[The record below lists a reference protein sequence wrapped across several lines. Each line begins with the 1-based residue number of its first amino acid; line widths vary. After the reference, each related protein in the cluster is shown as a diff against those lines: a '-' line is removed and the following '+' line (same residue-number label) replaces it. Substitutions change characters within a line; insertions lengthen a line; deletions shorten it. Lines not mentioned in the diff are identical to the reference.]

1 MRSLHTEGGKIKIVI
16 SVDKKNSAIDRLAR
30 DVQKNLPHLDI
41 VICDTHPKRPDPEQL
56 DNFKREIADADVWDA
71 QYWKSAKL
79 LLDLFPNEL
88 KDKPKILAHH
98 NPYNILAEDW
108 KEFDKVVVNN
118 KSMQKDLKDSVL
130 IHNAV
135 DLSFFQFQREMT
147 DSKKVIMVAA
157 RIEGKKGILPV
168 AEVCK
173 DLGYQMILVGSI
185 SDREYF
191 DKIVATGVVDFRERI
206 SDEDLLKAYYESA
219 IYACNSVDNFESSV
233 NPILEAMGTGVPVLT
248 RRVGVVP
255 DIYDETNMVVRKG
268 EPEDVEDLKTEL
280 KKLMEDKEKREKMRG
295 NAWKSVKSYDSQRR
309 ALKYEKLYYDVLYPN
324 QTLVSIIIPTF
335 NRLNI
340 SLAKVVGSILTQDW
354 QAKEIVIADDG
365 STDGTKEAIIELRKK
380 VKTPIKY
387 INTGKTD
394 SYNLA
399 EAKNLGVIESI
410 GEILVFL
417 DDRYEA
423 EPNFLSEFAKNLY
436 PKMWLYGNKGTKKD
450 FVENV
455 SCIYRKDFIEAGMF
469 NQSCKLYGFQSQE
482 LRVRFKRQGF
492 KLKFIESAKVK
503 TLFETKNKY
512 KKRGEIISAK
522 NILWR
527 MNLE

>member
-1 MRSLHTEGGKIKIVI
+1 LKIVI
-16 SVDKKNSAIDRLAR
+16 SVDKIGSAIDRLAR

-41 VICDTHPKRPDPEQL
+41 VICDCHPKRPDPEQL
-56 DNFKREIADADVWDA
+56 ERFRANIIDADIFDC
-71 QYWKSAKL
+71 QYWKSGLL

-88 KDKPKILAHH
+88 KNKPKILAHH
-98 NPYNILAEDW
+98 NPYNLQEHDW
-108 KEFDKVVVNN
+108 KEFDSVVVNN
-118 KSMQKDLKDSVL
+118 KSMQKDLKDSKL

-135 DLSFFQFQREMT
+135 DLSFFQFQREMS

-168 AEVCK
+168 AEVCR

-191 DKIVATGVVDFRERI
+191 DKIMATGVVDFRERI

-219 IYACNSVDNFESSV
+219 IHVCNSVDNFESG
-233 NPILEAMGTGVPVLT
+233 PLPLLESMGTGVPVLT
-248 RRVGVVP
+248 RRVGIVG
-255 DIYDETNMVVRKG
+255 DIYDETNMIVRKG
-268 EPEDVEDLKTEL
+268 EPEDLEDLKTEL
-280 KKLMEDKEKREKMRG
+280 KKLMEDKEKRNKIRG
-295 NAWKSVKSYDSQRR
+295 NAWKSVKSFDSLRR
-309 ALKYEKLYYDVLYPN
+309 ALKYEKLYYDVLYSN
-324 QTLVSIIIPTF
+324 QTLVSVIIPTF
-335 NRLNI
+335 NRLTI
-340 SLAKVVGSILTQDW
+340 SLDKVVGSILTQDW
-354 QAKEIVIADDG
+354 QAKEIVLCDDG
-365 STDGTKEAIIELRKK
+365 STDGTKEAIMELRKQ
-380 VKTPIKY
+380 VKTPIKFVET
-387 INTGKTD
+387 NTPNE
-394 SYNLA
+394 YNLA
-399 EAKNLGVIESI
+399 FSKNLGVIEAV

-455 SCIYRKDFIEAGMF
+455 SCIYRQEFIEAGMF

-482 LRVRFKRQGF
+482 LRNRFKKQGF
-492 KLKFIESAKVK
+492 KLKFIETAKVK

-512 KKRGEIISAK
+512 KKRDEIISAK